1 VIRMTLAEIAEAVGG
16 ELRDAS
22 PEAVVTGPVV
32 ADSRQAIPGALFVA
46 DRAGHRFA
54 DDAVRRGAVA
64 VLASEPLPAL
74 PSILAP
80 VASDHDVD
88 ASVVALGRLAALV
101 VGRLVDT
108 TVVAVTG
115 SQGKTST
122 KDLLGQVLAGA
133 GPTVTP
139 QGSLNDELGMPLTV
153 LQADEETR
161 FLVLEMGA
169 RGIGHIRYLTQIAP
183 PDISVVLNVGLA
195 HVGEFGSREA
205 TAIAKGEL
213 VEALLDDGLAILNSD
228 DPLVRAMAD
237 RSKAPSVLF
246 GLADDATVRGTKVWL
261 DAGRPVFEL
270 VSPHGA
276 TEVRLKLVGRHHV
289 SNALAAAA
297 VGLAV
302 GMDLEKVAERLSAA
316 VALARWRMEV
326 GERPDGVMVLND
338 AYNANPD
345 SMRAALETLPELAAG
360 RRSFAVLGEMLEL
373 GDSSAEEHETVGRL
387 AVELGVSR
395 LVVVGEGARPIERGA
410 KSAGFRHPTFVRD
423 AAQALKVLRKELRS
437 GDVVL
442 VKSSR
447 DAGLRH
453 LGDALRQGAETL
465 EGQG

>member
-1 VIRMTLAEIAEAVGG
+1 MTLAEIAEAVGG

-22 PEAVVTGPVV
+22 PDAVVTGPVV
-32 ADSRQAIPGALFVA
+32 ADSRQAAPGALFVA
-46 DRAGHRFA
+46 DGPGHQFA
-54 DDAVRRGAVA
+54 EEAVRRGAVA
-64 VLASEPLPAL
+64 VLASEPLPAV

-80 VASDHDVD
+80 TAPDHDVD
-88 ASVVALGRLAALV
+88 ASVVALGRLAAFV

-108 TVVAVTG
+108 TIVAVTG

-161 FLVLEMGA
+161 YLVLEMGA

-195 HVGEFGSREA
+195 HVGKFGSREA

-228 DPLVRAMAD
+228 DPLVRAMSD

-246 GLADDATVRGTKVWL
+246 GLADDAAVRAAKVWL
-261 DAGRPVFEL
+261 DGGRPVFEL

-276 TEVRLKLVGRHHV
+276 TEVRLRLVGRHHV

-297 VGLAV
+297 VGLAI
-302 GMDLEKVAERLSAA
+302 GMDLQTVAERLSAA
-316 VALARWRMEV
+316 VPLARWRMEI
-326 GERPDGVMVLND
+326 GERADGVTVLND

-345 SMRAALETLPELAAG
+345 SMRAALQTLPELAGG

-373 GDSSAEEHETVGRL
+373 GEASAQEHEAVGRL
-387 AVELGVSR
+387 AAELGVSR

-410 KSAGFRHPTFVRD
+410 RAAGFRHSTFVRD
-423 AAQALKVLRKELRS
+423 AAQALKLLRKDLRS

-447 DAGLRH
+447 DAGLRY
-453 LGDALRQGAETL
+453 LGDAIRQGAETL
-465 EGQG
+465 EGQA